1 MSVLR
6 KIFSK
11 YKEPKVI
18 IQYGR
23 LIDPFFI
30 FYCQNYPDANKFG
43 WDKWVPPTRE
53 QIDKK
58 IAMYKEEWG
67 KYDMAKKIC
76 DCFGMSFGR
85 DVIDVFIV
93 SGIPRECSHPLIIRS
108 GLEPKQFVVG
118 LTHELIHRILT
129 TNKIQ
134 RVVFD
139 KKESGVTNNHVVVYA
154 VLKKILDEELWNIAI
169 RPVSTYPSKEYSRAR
184 ELSEQIG
191 PDNVIKKMTGQLG

>member
-23 LIDPFFI
+23 LIDTFFI

-58 IAMYKEEWG
+58 IAIYKEEWR
-67 KYDMAKKIC
+67 KYNMAKKIC
-76 DCFGMSFGR
+76 DCFGMSFKR
-85 DVIDVFIV
+85 DIIDVYIV
-93 SGIPRECSHPLIIRS
+93 SGIPRECSHPLIMRS
-108 GLEPKQFVVG
+108 GLEP
-118 LTHELIHRILT
+118 
-129 TNKIQ
+129 
-134 RVVFD
+134 
-139 KKESGVTNNHVVVYA
+139 
-154 VLKKILDEELWNIAI
+154 
-169 RPVSTYPSKEYSRAR
+169 
-184 ELSEQIG
+184 
-191 PDNVIKKMTGQLG
+191 